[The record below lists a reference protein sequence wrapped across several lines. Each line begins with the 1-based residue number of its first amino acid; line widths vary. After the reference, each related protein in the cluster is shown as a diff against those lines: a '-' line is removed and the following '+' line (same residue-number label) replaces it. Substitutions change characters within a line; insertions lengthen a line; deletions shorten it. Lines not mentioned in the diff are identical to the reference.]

1 MGVIFITSK
10 ISNISTGEDNVN
22 YPLVSVIIVNYN
34 GKMLLKQCLPSL
46 LQTDYPSCEIIV
58 VDNSSVDGSTKFVRE
73 NFPTVKVVQL
83 NKNYGYTGA
92 VNFGAKYAKGKLL
105 AILNNDITVERTW
118 LKELVKVILEK
129 PNAGSAAPKKL
140 LMNHSQILDGA
151 GGRINIL
158 LEGADRG
165 YLELDRGKYNNIEPI
180 PYPPGAAYLIL
191 REIASKCGYLL
202 DPDFF
207 MYFDDP
213 EVGARL
219 HLLGYTTYYVPSSV
233 VYHKRGASGGHLS
246 PKNLFLFRRNQL
258 IYLYKVFGF
267 AIFIKTVPILLLL
280 NAITSF
286 YYALVNRDGMYMSSL
301 FLPLLQ
307 FVARFRSIESRR
319 KQLQPLKKC
328 TTQSYLKKFSGEL
341 LLPVKLNSA
350 MLNLLVA
357 LMRLV
362 NKYFSYV
369 KLDVPPITSIRVVK
383 NPAKIEIYSIQQ
395 S

>member
-233 VYHKRGASGGHLS
+233 VYHKRGASGGHLD
-246 PKNLFLFRRNQL
+246 PKILFLFRRNQL
-258 IYLYKVFGF
+258 IYLYKFFGLGVC
-267 AIFIKTVPILLLL
+267 IKAVSILLMF

-286 YYALVNRDGMYMSSL
+286 YYAFVNRDGRYISSL

-307 FVARFRSIESRR
+307 FVAKFRSIESRR
-319 KQLQPLKKC
+319 KQLQPLIKC
-328 TTQSYLKKFSGEL
+328 APQSYFRKFSGEL
-341 LLPVKLNSA
+341 LLTIKLNSTT
-350 MLNLLVA
+350 LNLLTV
-357 LMRLV
+357 LIKLV
-362 NKYFSYV
+362 NKYFACV
-369 KLDVPPITSIRVVK
+369 KLDAPPITSIRVVK
-383 NPAKIEIYSIQQ
+383 NPAKIEIYNI
-395 S
+395 

>member
-1 MGVIFITSK
+1 M
-10 ISNISTGEDNVN
+10 N

-46 LQTDYPSCEIIV
+46 LQTDYPNYEIIV
-58 VDNSSVDGSTKFVRE
+58 VDNGSSDGSTKFVKE
-73 NFPTVKVVQL
+73 NFPTVKVIQL

-92 VNFGAKYAKGKLL
+92 VNSGVKYAKGELL

-129 PNAGSAAPKKL
+129 PNAGSVTPKKL
-140 LMNHSQILDGA
+140 LMGHPQILDGA

-158 LEGADRG
+158 LEGVDRG

-219 HLLGYTTYYVPSSV
+219 HFLGYTTYYVPSSV
-233 VYHKRGASGGHLS
+233 VYHKRGASGGHLD

-280 NAITSF
+280 DAITSF

-362 NKYFSYV
+362 NKYFACV

-383 NPAKIEIYSIQQ
+383 NPAKIEIYNI
-395 S
+395 